1 MNIFNPIY
9 KVNHL
14 VDNKIHSIYIFNGKK
29 RKEGKKLEEKV
40 TEEKLFAEI
49 FTDKELE
56 YINTF
61 KPEIHFLEESIHI
74 DDTVAVIKMKILNS
88 FKHKESIE
96 EMYLFCDKLEELN
109 SKIIYQILTQNKKT
123 ELTKLRLEQV
133 LSNIV
138 GFSVVDQK
146 NSNSNTFVP
155 FVFSYEKE
163 IYDYEDI
170 LSLKLEDKKSIIHKL
185 VGQKSSFVENEYP
198 FIINPYKVEGFDS
211 FFEKN
216 TRKSLAQLNSQLLF
230 NTGNILDNNIYL
242 CFAKDVLTYFKDE
255 FNYDS
260 SSFENN
266 ILKIYYPF
274 LYSKN
279 IHSLEELKESREDLI
294 EKNKILLNEKTND
307 LFKTIDMF
315 YNIYNSKK
323 TDLTYLSKGIKSLK
337 VILKPTFPIFIPLEI
352 IFKLIHATESIPLIK
367 LNPSTRQENIF
378 RLFTDGV
385 ATDGRKIPYLKKGTI
400 FKFIRTIGKTK
411 SVHLY
416 IETKVDELVGGLS
429 KIPLFCEFDEN
440 GFISIFTEFD
450 NELGLL
456 NENQVDELFKK
467 SVNPIIEEINN
478 YLEQSGYKMS
488 LFDNLRDEN
497 VEIQQLT
504 YETNIQIS
512 KKINLEKIQG
522 CTSAIFNNESS
533 SLKKD
538 IYLRFKRVSNFNKV
552 TSQEAFILEK
562 RNEGYRPDEM
572 VQALLVNFKG
582 ELTKKEAEELIIKVA
597 NEAQLEKG
605 AFKKEIKVKNNPGFK
620 TILVTDPKSSSV
632 KITVEN
638 INDIHY
644 LETIPLYLD
653 TLIRLTQDKKSTHF
667 PLKEIDMLCSS
678 LKEDLPDIVVE
689 IPILESI
696 LPDSEI
702 PILEQ
707 EQLEEEEQ
715 ELGEREQDLG
725 ERGEREE
732 DLEEE
737 DDENKNAFGLFFGN
751 DDEEEEEEEE
761 EEDENENFKRGGKS
775 EGEGQS
781 EGTSSLKEELEQ
793 PNTIRNIDGMSLRN
807 YFQNEIEKKDKTLI
821 IKQPVGNFSIY
832 SKVCQ
837 SATKR
842 QPVIIS
848 DEELENIQKEH
859 KNFLREED
867 VIRYGTK
874 KDRQFNYVCPRYW
887 CLKTNTIIEP
897 DELKEVKE
905 NGQTILVHPT
915 CGKILPENADSV
927 IPGHYVYEFYK
938 PPKNNPDYKR
948 YPNFQIDKHP
958 DGHCLPCCFDKW
970 KTEARI
976 NAKKKCI
983 DSKDEEKE
991 NDELEKDLEGDEKGE
1006 EKSKEKEKKHK
1017 ELEDEYVKGPD
1028 KFPLSAGR
1036 WGYLPPAIQTM
1047 LHEVNADCQISKTN
1061 TNLKSNHPC
1070 LLRHGVEIS
1079 EKQSFVACISDS
1091 IFFAKKMKDSLSL
1104 DKYAKILTIKEMR
1117 KRIIQS
1123 LTIDNFIKYQN
1134 GNLVTDFYDKNRTVD
1149 IQKYTTS
1156 HIYSK
1161 LDLTKESD
1169 VSFYTRIISAFESFL
1184 LFLDDDDSIINHIYL
1199 WDIISKPNPSIFPSG
1214 INLVILEITNN
1225 DITNNVQ
1232 ILCPTNHY
1240 SSEFYEARKPTLILL
1255 KEDEFYEPI
1264 YSLTISGNK
1273 NSITKIFS
1281 EYDPHLSKT
1290 MRTVFKDI
1298 IKPLYKAIC
1307 KPLASMP
1314 SIVSMKTPIL
1324 LYDLIEKL
1332 DKYKYTVIK
1341 QVMNFKNKIIGVIA
1355 KSPTLKTGFI
1365 PCYPSAIHENLKENL
1380 DYVLMT
1386 DNNLWKPYNET
1397 FVFLS
1402 ELVKRSKKKKGT
1414 LDHDIPCKP
1423 IFKIV
1428 EDELIV
1434 GILTETN
1441 QFIQISE
1448 PILESNIYPD
1458 YNLPSFKN
1466 TNYIIQPKDTSK
1478 SMLQTDVLITTADSN
1493 NIDKER
1499 VEYIQKIK
1507 LETNF
1512 YNVFRNTIKI
1522 LLNNYENLKKRE
1534 SIERELKKEYVLYHD
1549 KLKNIHRLLRE
1560 LVQESIQFIGDE
1572 NYYKLINN
1580 VSTCITKD
1588 KNKCD
1593 ATPHLCVFSNE
1604 VGTCNVILPEK
1615 NLITSKNNEF
1625 IYYNKMADEFLRYP
1639 NIRSF
1644 MFHSNSYLSFGNL
1657 GYNLRDNEIILL
1669 QSLLTQEYFETLVP
1683 TIKNKYIKNNS
1694 YDEAEP
1700 ILSQIYD
1707 NKVTNIDL
1715 QDKID
1720 IQDNDCLNIKKTK
1733 IVSTLWSEYFP
1744 NTFNEVRY
1752 LKTVACTFQIIIDL
1766 MKKKTDR
1773 EYSINQIKNDLL
1785 DEYKKYLELYKDK
1798 IIDILILEGKKT
1810 LGEQVKTGS
1819 LSFVNFIFSD
1829 GYFLTPLDIWLLF
1842 QKYRVP
1848 CFFISSQYLFQ
1859 TNYKKHI
1866 FLAFSETD
1874 TLEGMEGMEE
1884 KFVFFMIPGLKPQ
1897 NIPSYKYIENEVG
1910 DAFISMNSF
1919 RNPEKYMEMIQEAYR
1934 ERIGIED
1941 FLRDFSKPTTT
1952 KYTKKKPLIIEESD
1966 DEEG

>member
-1 MNIFNPIY
+1 MNTLSSNPIY

-14 VDNKIHSIYIFNGKK
+14 VDNKIQTIYIFNGKK
-29 RKEGKKLEEKV
+29 IKHDKK
-40 TEEKLFAEI
+40 TEETETLFAEI
-49 FTDKELE
+49 FTEKERE
-56 YINTF
+56 YIQKF
-61 KPEIHFLEESIHI
+61 KPTIHFLEESIHL
-74 DDTVAVIKMKILNS
+74 DDTIAVIKMKILNL
-88 FKHKESIE
+88 FKNNESME
-96 EMYLFCDKLEELN
+96 EIYLFCNKLEELQ
-109 SKIIYQILTQNKKT
+109 SKTIYRILTQNKKT
-123 ELTKLRLEQV
+123 ALTKLRLDLV
-133 LSNIV
+133 LKNIISFSDKDKDTFAPFDFSSN
-138 GFSVVDQK
+138 
-146 NSNSNTFVP
+146 
-155 FVFSYEKE
+155 KE
-163 IYDYEDI
+163 VYDYEDI
-170 LSLKLEDKKSIIHKL
+170 LSLKLEDKKCVINKIL
-185 VGQKSSFVENEYP
+185 GQKISFLENEYP
-198 FIINPYKVEGFDS
+198 FIVNPYNVRSFDS

-216 TRKSLAQLNSQLLF
+216 TRKSLLQLNNQLLF

-242 CFAKDVLTYFKDE
+242 CFAKDVLKYFNTNDFKHDDD
-255 FNYDS
+255 DS
-260 SSFENN
+260 NFF
-266 ILKIYYPF
+266 KIYYPF
-274 LYSKN
+274 LYSRN
-279 IHSLEELKESREDLI
+279 IHSLEELNESREKLI
-294 EKNKILLNEKTND
+294 EKNQKLLNEKTID
-307 LFKTIDMF
+307 LFKTVDMF
-315 YNIYNSKK
+315 YNVYNLRK
-323 TDLTYLSKGIKSLK
+323 TDLTYLNKGIKSLK
-337 VILKPTFPIFIPLEI
+337 IILKPKISIFIPLEI

-367 LNPSTRQENIF
+367 LNPSSRQENIF
-378 RLFTDGV
+378 RLFTDGI

-416 IETKVDELVGGLS
+416 IETKFEEFGLGLEK

-450 NELGLL
+450 NEMAGLF
-456 NENQVDELFKK
+456 NETQVDELFKK

-478 YLEQSGYKMS
+478 YLEQSGYKMDT
-488 LFDNLRDEN
+488 FHHLRDEN

-504 YETNIQIS
+504 YETNIQIT

-522 CTSAIFNNESS
+522 CISAIFNNESS
-533 SLKKD
+533 SLKKEM
-538 IYLRFKRVSNFNKV
+538 YLRFKRVSNFNKV
-552 TSQEAFILEK
+552 SSQEAFILEK
-562 RNEGYRPDEM
+562 RQEGLRPDEI
-572 VQALLVNFKG
+572 VQALLYNFKG
-582 ELTKKEAEELIIKVA
+582 ELSKKDAEELIKKVA

-605 AFKKEIKVKNNPGFK
+605 AFKKEIKIKNNPGFK
-620 TILVTDPKSSSV
+620 TILLVDPKSSSV

-644 LETIPLYLD
+644 LQTIPIYLD
-653 TLIRLTQDKKSTHF
+653 TLIRLTQDKKSSSF
-667 PLKEIDMLCSS
+667 PLKEIDLLCSS
-678 LKEDLPDIVVE
+678 EKEDLPVDMVE
-689 IPILESI
+689 IPVLESI

-702 PILEQ
+702 PILE
-707 EQLEEEEQ
+707 EEEE
-715 ELGEREQDLG
+715 GEG
-725 ERGEREE
+725 EEAEAEE
-732 DLEEE
+732 EEEEEE

-761 EEDENENFKRGGKS
+761 EQEEQDQDDRFKKG
-775 EGEGQS
+775 GEG
-781 EGTSSLKEELEQ
+781 SSASSSSSSGALKEEE

-848 DEELENIQKEH
+848 DEELANIQKEH
-859 KNFLREED
+859 QNFLREED
-867 VIRYGTK
+867 IIRYGTK

-983 DSKDEEKE
+983 EKTDEQEDSTKESSSNEEKE
-991 NDELEKDLEGDEKGE
+991 KE
-1006 EKSKEKEKKHK
+1006 EKKKAK

-1047 LHEVNADCQISKTN
+1047 LHEVNAECQVSKTN

-1070 LLRHGVEIS
+1070 LLRHGVEIND
-1079 EKQSFVACISDS
+1079 KQSFIACISDA
-1091 IFFAKKMKDSLSL
+1091 IFFAKKIKDIKTDEIGREANDNKAN

-1123 LTIDNFIKYQN
+1123 LTIDQFIKYQN
-1134 GNLVTDFYDKNRTVD
+1134 GNLVNDFYDKNRNVD
-1149 IQKYTTS
+1149 IKKYTDS
-1156 HIYSK
+1156 HLYSK
-1161 LDLTKESD
+1161 IDLTKETD
-1169 VSFYTRIISAFESFL
+1169 VFFYTKVISAFESFL
-1184 LFLDDDDSIINHIYL
+1184 LYLNDDDSIINHIYL
-1199 WDIISKPNPSIFPSG
+1199 WDIISKPNPFIFASG
-1214 INLVILEITNN
+1214 INLIILEITNN

-1290 MRTVFKDI
+1290 MRSVLKDI

-1314 SIVSMKTPIL
+1314 SIVSVKTPIL

-1332 DKYKYTVIK
+1332 DKYKYSVLK

-1386 DNNLWKPYNET
+1386 DNSLWKTYNET

-1402 ELVKRSKKKKGT
+1402 ELVKRSKKKKGNM
-1414 LDHDIPCKP
+1414 LHDIPCKP

-1441 QFIQISE
+1441 QFIQLSE

-1466 TNYIIQPKDTSK
+1466 TNYIIQPKESK
-1478 SMLQTDVLITTADSN
+1478 ESKEKPMLQSDVFIVTADSKS
-1493 NIDKER
+1493 IDKER

-1522 LLNNYENLKKRE
+1522 LLNKYENVKIRE
-1534 SIERELKKEYVLYHD
+1534 TMEIELKKEYILYHD
-1549 KLKNIHRLLRE
+1549 KLKNIHALLRE

-1588 KNKCD
+1588 KNKCES
-1593 ATPHLCVFSNE
+1593 TPHLCIFSND
-1604 VGTCNVILPEK
+1604 VGSCNVILPEK
-1615 NLITSKNNEF
+1615 NLITNKNNEF

-1657 GYNLRDNEIILL
+1657 GYNLRENEIILL

-1683 TIKNKYIKNNS
+1683 SIKNKFIKNNS

-1700 ILSQIYD
+1700 ILSQTYD
-1707 NKVTNIDL
+1707 NKVTNVDL

-1720 IQDNDCLNIKKTK
+1720 MDIQDKDCLNIKKTK
-1733 IVSTLWSEYFP
+1733 IVSTSWSDYFP
-1744 NTFNEVRY
+1744 NTFNEIRY
-1752 LKTVACTFQIIIDL
+1752 SKTVACTFQILIDL
-1766 MKKKTDR
+1766 IKKKYGD
-1773 EYSINQIKNDLL
+1773 EYSINKIKNDLL
-1785 DEYKKYLELYKDK
+1785 EEYKKYLEKYKDK

-1810 LGEQVKTGS
+1810 LCEQVKTGS
-1819 LSFVNFIFSD
+1819 LSFVNFIYTD
-1829 GYFLTPLDIWLLF
+1829 GYFLTPFDIWLLL
-1842 QKYRVP
+1842 QKYRVS

-1866 FLAFSETD
+1866 FLVYSED
-1874 TLEGMEGMEE
+1874 RENIMEE

-1897 NIPSYKYIENEVG
+1897 NIPGYKYIENEEG
-1910 DAFISMNSF
+1910 EAFISIESF
-1919 RNPEKYMEMIQEAYR
+1919 RNQEKYIEMIQHAYSDKV
-1934 ERIGIED
+1934 GIED

-1966 DEEG
+1966 DE